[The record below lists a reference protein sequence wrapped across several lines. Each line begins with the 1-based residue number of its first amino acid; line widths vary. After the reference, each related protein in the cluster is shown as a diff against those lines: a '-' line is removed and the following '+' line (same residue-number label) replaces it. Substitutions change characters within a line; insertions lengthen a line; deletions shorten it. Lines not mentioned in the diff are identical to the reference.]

1 MARAPEVGGAPR
13 TAPAVARRLGP
24 WGPGAGSP
32 LTHRRIAVFLWWFPL
47 GCLFL
52 AAAAAACVLALEW
65 LDGVALQAGVGV
77 AALFF
82 YAALMCVHF
91 FERAPPTGRRRE
103 DAGAA

>member
-1 MARAPEVGGAPR
+1 M
-13 TAPAVARRLGP
+13 
-24 WGPGAGSP
+24 
-32 LTHRRIAVFLWWFPL
+32 FLWWLPL

-52 AAAAAACVLALEW
+52 AAACVLTLAW

-77 AALFF
+77 AAVFF

-103 DAGAA
+103 DAGAAAAAIGDVEEAHPYLGHPGR